1 MGHSHTHT
9 HDDSAAG
16 LRALWIS
23 LAVLAVT
30 AAVQAVVVLF
40 SGSIALLGDTLHNA
54 ADALTAV
61 PLGIAFLLGRRAASR
76 RYPYGFGR
84 AEDVAGLFVVVV
96 VAASAVLA
104 AWQAVTRLL
113 HPQPVHHLGYV
124 AAAAVVGFLGNEW
137 VARYRIRAGRRIGSA
152 ALVADGVH
160 ARTDALTSLAVL
172 VGAGGVAIGWRWAD
186 PIVGLA
192 IAAMIVVVLA
202 DAARTVFRRL
212 LDGVEPTLVDDA
224 EAALAATPG
233 VTAVGP
239 VRLRW
244 TGHQLRAETS
254 VAVEP
259 SLTVA
264 AGHAI
269 VLDAEHRLG
278 HALPH
283 LASATVHLDA
293 GQEKHTHLEA
303 AQEKHTH
310 LEAAQEKH
318 THLDDAKAHHAH
330 PVAG

>member
-1 MGHSHTHT
+1 MGTYLNRMGHSHAHT

-30 AAVQAVVVLF
+30 AAAQAVVVLF
-40 SGSIALLGDTLHNA
+40 SGSIALLGDTLHNI

-76 RYPYGFGR
+76 RYSYGFGR
-84 AEDVAGLFVVVV
+84 AEDVAGLFVVAV
-96 VAASAVLA
+96 VAASAALMV
-104 AWQAVTRLL
+104 WQAGTRLL

-124 AAAAVVGFLGNEW
+124 AAAAVLGFLGNEW
-137 VARYRIRAGRRIGSA
+137 VARFRIRAGRRIGSA
-152 ALVADGVH
+152 ALVADGMH

-172 VGAGGVAIGWRWAD
+172 LGAGGVALGWRWAD

-192 IAAMIVVVLA
+192 IAAMILFVLA

-212 LDGVEPTLVDDA
+212 LDGVEPGLFDDA
-224 EAALAATPG
+224 EAALAKTPG
-233 VTAVGP
+233 VTSVGP

-244 TGHQLRAETS
+244 TGHQLRAEAS
-254 VAVEP
+254 VAVAPE
-259 SLTVA
+259 LTVA

-283 LASATVHLDA
+283 LAAATVHLDP
-293 GQEKHTHLEA
+293 GGIR
-303 AQEKHTH
+303 
-310 LEAAQEKH
+310 H
-318 THLDDAKAHHAH
+318 THLDSATAHDAHGAHLSPA
-330 PVAG
+330 